1 MGKQK
6 SKGQRRLMARKQ
18 KRNKAQK
25 TANLRE
31 VLSRDFSDMTPFPVY
46 MLLRLKKFKAADK
59 RIKAMDVQQEKIRI
73 QALAVAKVLKEAKEA
88 KHEILFRKFN

>member
-1 MGKQK
+1 
-6 SKGQRRLMARKQ
+6 MARKQ

-31 VLSRDFSDMTPFPVY
+31 VLSRDFRDMTPFPVY
-46 MLLRLKKFKAADK
+46 MLLRLKKFKAAAK

-73 QALAVAKVLKEAKEA
+73 QALAVAKILKEKKES
-88 KHEILFRKFN
+88 KHEILFRKFK

>member
-31 VLSRDFSDMTPFPVY
+31 TLFRDFSDMTGVAPWIY
-46 MLLRLKKFKAADK
+46 N
-59 RIKAMDVQQEKIRI
+59 QHEKELD
-73 QALAVAKVLKEAKEA
+73 AYLANMRR
-88 KHEILFRKFN
+88 HERTILLFRKFS